1 MKSLLL
7 VIAVFLC
14 ATLLVTPAFA
24 EEKPTSFA
32 ANERIEIGKLLTTEI
47 TDSDK
52 YALVNRTYDIL
63 FKVLLFVV
71 SGLAAIGAARVAA
84 LGEKVPPV
92 WLKTSNLALTALAP
106 LITSLA
112 FTQFDFA
119 KRQAVWERR
128 HFALTTCQMS
138 LQYSNPNREAFLGSL
153 DLILRWGDANSLN
166 ELTAS
171 CIGKPTTAN
180 AAAAAPAPAAS
191 PAAAAASPAAPAS
204 PAGNSNPP
212 RK

>member
-1 MKSLLL
+1 MKTVLLL
-7 VIAVFLC
+7 VVALFYALAIPSQANAQDRP
-14 ATLLVTPAFA
+14 ATFEAKER
-24 EEKPTSFA
+24 EE
-32 ANERIEIGKLLTTEI
+32 IVGLLLTEI
-47 TDSDK
+47 SDSDTN
-52 YALVNRTYDIL
+52 ALVNRTYDIV
-63 FKVLLFVV
+63 FKVLLFIV

-84 LGEKVPPV
+84 LGATVPPV

-128 HFALTTCQMS
+128 HYALVACKMS
-138 LQYSNPNREAFLGSL
+138 IQFTNPGREAFLNSL
-153 DLILRWGDANSLN
+153 DAILRWGDANSLN

-171 CIGKPTTAN
+171 CVGKPATPGGT
-180 AAAAAPAPAAS
+180 PTPPTPAAS
-191 PAAAAASPAAPAS
+191 PAAATSPAAPAS
-204 PAGNSNPP
+204 AAAVPSSQP